1 MPKYLFE
8 ARYSPEGA
16 IGLAKEGGTGR
27 RDAVKKHLEDVG
39 GKLESMYFAFGDVDC
54 FVIVDLPDNVSAAAL
69 SLAVNESGMI
79 ASKAIVLLTPEEMDQ
94 AGKKKVHFRAP
105 GKKSPSLTRFQ
116 RAGASCYGGALQAPV
131 AQLDRVSVFET
142 EGWRFEPVRARQQIP
157 IEITNVL
164 DVPTERREVRKG
176 TKRRAKSREAC

>member
-39 GKLESMYFAFGDVDC
+39 GKLESMYFALGEIDC

-69 SLAVNESGMI
+69 SLAVNESGLI
-79 ASKAIVLLTPEEMDQ
+79 ASRTIVLLTPEEMDR
-94 AGKKKVHFRAP
+94 ASKTKVHFRAP
-105 GKKSPSLTRFQ
+105 GKKSPT
-116 RAGASCYGGALQAPV
+116 
-131 AQLDRVSVFET
+131 
-142 EGWRFEPVRARQQIP
+142 
-157 IEITNVL
+157 
-164 DVPTERREVRKG
+164 
-176 TKRRAKSREAC
+176 

>member
-16 IGLAKEGGTGR
+16 IGLAKEGGTAR

-39 GKLESMYFAFGDVDC
+39 GKLESMYFALGEIDC

-69 SLAVNESGMI
+69 SLAVNESGLI
-79 ASKAIVLLTPEEMDQ
+79 ASRTTVLLTPEEMDQ

-105 GKKSPSLTRFQ
+105 GKKSPT
-116 RAGASCYGGALQAPV
+116 
-131 AQLDRVSVFET
+131 
-142 EGWRFEPVRARQQIP
+142 
-157 IEITNVL
+157 
-164 DVPTERREVRKG
+164 
-176 TKRRAKSREAC
+176 

>member
-16 IGLAKEGGTGR
+16 IGLAKEGGTSR
-27 RDAVKKHLEDVG
+27 RDAVKKHLNEIG

-79 ASKAIVLLTPEEMDQ
+79 ASKAIVLLTPEEMDK
-94 AGKKKVHFRAP
+94 AANTKVHFRAP
-105 GKKSPSLTRFQ
+105 GKKSS
-116 RAGASCYGGALQAPV
+116 A
-131 AQLDRVSVFET
+131 
-142 EGWRFEPVRARQQIP
+142 
-157 IEITNVL
+157 
-164 DVPTERREVRKG
+164 
-176 TKRRAKSREAC
+176 

>member
-8 ARYSPEGA
+8 SRYTPEGA

-79 ASKAIVLLTPEEMDQ
+79 ASKAIVLLTPEEMDK
-94 AGKKKVHFRAP
+94 AGKKKVHFRPP
-105 GKKSPSLTRFQ
+105 GKK
-116 RAGASCYGGALQAPV
+116 AP
-131 AQLDRVSVFET
+131 A
-142 EGWRFEPVRARQQIP
+142 
-157 IEITNVL
+157 
-164 DVPTERREVRKG
+164 
-176 TKRRAKSREAC
+176 